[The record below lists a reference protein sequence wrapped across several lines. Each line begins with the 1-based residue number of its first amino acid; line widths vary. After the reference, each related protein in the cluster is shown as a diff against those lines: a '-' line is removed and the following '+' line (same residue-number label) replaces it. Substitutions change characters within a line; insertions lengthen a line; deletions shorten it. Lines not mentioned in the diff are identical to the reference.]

1 MAQLR
6 QRYADFQAA
15 GVEIVV
21 VGMGTPAQTR
31 EYIAAEGLPFP
42 LLSDP
47 RRVAHRAYGV
57 MRGTLRQLAFSPR
70 VWLHGVTASAA
81 GHKQTA
87 AIGDTAQLSGTFL
100 IDRAGII
107 RLADRADVASDYT
120 TPDTLLAAIARL
132 PGHAP
137 PDVS

>member
-1 MAQLR
+1 MTQLR
-6 QRYADFQAA
+6 QRYTEFQAA

-57 MRGTLRQLAFSPR
+57 MRGTLRQLALSPR
-70 VWLHGVTASAA
+70 VWLHSVTASAA

-100 IDRAGII
+100 IDRGGVI
-107 RLADRADVASDYT
+107 R
-120 TPDTLLAAIARL
+120 
-132 PGHAP
+132 
-137 PDVS
+137 